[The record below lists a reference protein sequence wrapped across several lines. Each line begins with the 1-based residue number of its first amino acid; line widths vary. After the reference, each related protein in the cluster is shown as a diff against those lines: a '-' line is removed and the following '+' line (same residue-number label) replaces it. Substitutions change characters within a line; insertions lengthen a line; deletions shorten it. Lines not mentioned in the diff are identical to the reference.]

1 MLRTIWVGPANVVLD
16 TLLLGC
22 IGVVLDTLLYSQ
34 RKRKH
39 WLYGWDLKGK
49 VLDSITSTHRN
60 GEQCNRD
67 AGVIFIMLAALR
79 NGLDW
84 VKYSGHA
91 DRISRCTGGM
101 ASFVDCFE
109 IEM

>member
-1 MLRTIWVGPANVVLD
+1 VDKVVLRTIWVGPANVVLD

-22 IGVVLDTLLYSQ
+22 IGVVLDTLLHSQ

-60 GEQCNRD
+60 GEQQCNRD
-67 AGVIFIMLAALR
+67 AGVIYYVGSPAEWI
-79 NGLDW
+79 GL
-84 VKYSGHA
+84 G
-91 DRISRCTGGM
+91 
-101 ASFVDCFE
+101 
-109 IEM
+109 